1 MSSKV
6 RVSIYVPEEIHTFV
20 VESCERIITARGK
33 QVKFTKTLSEAYVEF
48 IKKGIASCTEDDDGK
63 DQ

>member
-1 MSSKV
+1 MGAKV

-20 VESCERIITARGK
+20 MESCERIITARGK

-48 IKKGIASCTEDDDGK
+48 IKRGIQSCDDE
-63 DQ
+63 QEE